1 MLLFSGIVC
10 GSVFTSCQEK
20 IEENDLIIGRWNK
33 EEIMADPEAADC
45 QKASYIEFA
54 DYVAEAK
61 ARTLTTFD
69 SCTSSVTVGTYI
81 VTGDTLIVVDEHVVT
96 KRYIIQSID
105 QNKMIYKDKDNRTF
119 TYRRI
124 K

>member
-1 MLLFSGIVC
+1 
-10 GSVFTSCQEK
+10 
-20 IEENDLIIGRWNK
+20 
-33 EEIMADPEAADC
+33 MADPEAADC

-69 SCTSSVTVGTYI
+69 SCTSSVTVGTYT

>member
-1 MLLFSGIVC
+1 MLLFSGMVC
-10 GSVFTSCQEK
+10 GSMLTSCQEK
-20 IEENDLIIGRWNK
+20 IEENDLITGRWNK
-33 EEIMADPEAADC
+33 EEIMADPEATDC

-54 DYVAEAK
+54 DYVSDAK

-69 SCTSSVTVGTYI
+69 SCTSSVSVGTYT